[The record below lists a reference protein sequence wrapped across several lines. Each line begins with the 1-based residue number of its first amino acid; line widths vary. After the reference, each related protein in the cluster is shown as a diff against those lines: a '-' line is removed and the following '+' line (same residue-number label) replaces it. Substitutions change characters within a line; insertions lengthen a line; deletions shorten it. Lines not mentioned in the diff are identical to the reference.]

1 MQTYIFLNRIIFE
14 SMMKMFSKKKKK
26 KAFSLEYINEQKKI
40 EQVIVK

>member
-14 SMMKMFSKKKKK
+14 SMMKMFSKKKK
-26 KAFSLEYINEQKKI
+26 AFSLEYINEQKKI